1 MGVLEI
7 ARGMGVTLG
16 KLFSRPLTVS
26 YPDEPVLLQPRFR
39 GRHILTRHANGL
51 EKCIGC
57 SLCAAVCPSYA
68 IYVEA
73 NENTPDNTVSAGE
86 RYASV
91 YEINMLR
98 CIFCGMCEE
107 ACPTGAVILGNEFE
121 MADYR
126 YRDLVYGKEDMIVGV
141 DGSKPQRREAA
152 HKRQPVKLGFTV
164 TPREEVE
171 EALRANRERSGAT
184 STIPMSGV
192 AVKPIGPTGGDSTG
206 RSTPSRETVR
216 DGRLTEPGALPGESG
231 RGEAGKEP
239 A

>member
-121 MADYR
+121 LADYR
-126 YRDLVYGKEDMIVGV
+126 YRDLVYGKEDMLVGV
-141 DGSKPQRREAA
+141 EGSKPQRREAA
-152 HKRQPVKLGFTV
+152 RSARPVKLGFTV
-164 TPREEVE
+164 TPRKEIE
-171 EALRANRERSGAT
+171 EALLAPHLETSGASLT
-184 STIPMSGV
+184 LPGSGV
-192 AVKPIGPTGGDSTG
+192 APYEIGPRGGDDTG
-206 RSTPSRETVR
+206 RSTPSHDREAQ
-216 DGRLTEPGALPGESG
+216 GGAS
-231 RGEAGKEP
+231 
-239 A
+239 